1 MFYIKKARMK
11 DLPFIRHII
20 KIFNSKKSRVYS
32 IYKGSITL
40 LLLKGKIYIIDSNKG
55 VAGIFIIDNDK
66 KEISYIPKSDNQI
79 SFFRILYIIEK
90 KLGLCGYTLSVDY
103 KGEAIREYLK
113 YFNIEVIKD
122 VKVMQLN
129 FNSYDIKNFKI
140 PDNIIIKRMK
150 LGEEEPLRVELQN
163 QIFSHIKNRKN
174 ITINQVL
181 AEEKNPD
188 FIEDM
193 CFILYVNK
201 TPSGYGQIL
210 ISNNK
215 FYLVNFGVIP
225 KLRGMNY
232 GLYFIYSIFKLCIE
246 SDIKSLYLAVDN
258 SNFSAIELYKR
269 VGFIENQNSAIIRFR
284 NKKEA

>member
-246 SDIKSLYLAVDN
+246 SDIKSIYLAVDN
-258 SNFSAIELYKR
+258 SNSSAIELYKR

>member
-1 MFYIKKARMK
+1 MFYVKKARMK

-20 KIFNSKKSRVYS
+20 KIFKSEKSRVYS
-32 IYKGSITL
+32 NYKGSITL
-40 LLLKGKIYIIDSNKG
+40 LLLKGMVYIIDSNKG

-66 KEISYIPKSDNQI
+66 KEISYIPKSDSQI
-79 SFFRILYIIEK
+79 SFFKVLYIIEK
-90 KLGLCGYTLSVDY
+90 KLEVSCYTLSIDY
-103 KGEAIREYLK
+103 KGKSIREYVK
-113 YFNIEVIKD
+113 YFNIEVLKDIKT
-122 VKVMQLN
+122 MQLN
-129 FNSYDIKNFKI
+129 LNSHDFNNFNI
-140 PDNIIIKRMK
+140 PDNIIIKKMK

-193 CFILYVNK
+193 CFILYVDEK
-201 TPSGYGQIL
+201 PSGYGQIL
-210 ISNNK
+210 FSNNK
-215 FYLVNFGVIP
+215 YYLVNFGIIP
-225 KLRGMNY
+225 QFRGMNY

-246 SDIKSLYLAVDN
+246 SNIKTLYLSVDN

-269 VGFIENQNSAIIRFR
+269 VGFIENLNSAIIRFR
-284 NKKEA
+284 